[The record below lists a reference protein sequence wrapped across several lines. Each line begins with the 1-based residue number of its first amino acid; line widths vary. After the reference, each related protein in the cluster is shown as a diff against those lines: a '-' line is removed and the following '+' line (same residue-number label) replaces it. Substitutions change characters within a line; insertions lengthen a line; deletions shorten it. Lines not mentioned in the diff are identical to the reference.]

1 MMTNSP
7 SAEDIAAVSQTAL
20 NSIWSLSG
28 LPETAIS
35 NIELNAVPLTLPS
48 SFHVAAMA
56 TSTIAAAALAAS
68 ELWRLRSGETQKVT
82 VSSRHAEAEFLSDQL
97 MRIDDGPER
106 DIWGPIAGLYECGD
120 GRWVRIHANY
130 PHHERGTLSVLGCE
144 ATKQAVLQTLK
155 TWKAEEFE
163 NACADKGLPTFMM
176 RSPEEWAE
184 HPQGKALENLPLL
197 DLEQIGDAP
206 IEPLP
211 TVGLQPLSGITVLDL
226 TRVIA
231 GPVGGRTLAAHGAHV
246 TRIAAEHLHRDTIA
260 LEADA
265 GRGKQSSFIDLR
277 SNDGKTQLEEM
288 VPNSDIFIQG
298 YRPGTIDEKGFPPER
313 LAELRPGIVCASVSA
328 WSHEGPWSARRGF
341 DSLVQTASGINV
353 TEARAAG
360 VADPKPLPCQAL
372 DYASGHLLALGA
384 MAGLYKRATVGGS
397 WRVRVALARTRHW
410 LEKLGRI
417 KNGFAPTAP
426 SNDEVADL
434 MTEIDSD
441 YGKLLAVKYPAQLSL
456 TPVPENRAPTP
467 YPYP

>member
-1 MMTNSP
+1 MTNSP
-7 SAEDIAAVSQTAL
+7 SADNIAAVSQKAL
-20 NSIWSLSG
+20 RNIWSLTD
-28 LPETAIS
+28 LPDTAIQ
-35 NIELNAVPLTLPS
+35 NIELKTEQPTLPS

-56 TSTIAAAALAAS
+56 TSTVAAAALAAS
-68 ELWRLRSGETQKVT
+68 ELWRLRTGQSQKVT
-82 VSSRHAEAEFLSDQL
+82 VSSRHAETEFLSDQR
-97 MRIDDGPER
+97 MRINNGPAR

-130 PHHERGTLSVLGCE
+130 PHHENGTLSVLGCE
-144 ATKQAVLQTLK
+144 LTKAAVQQTLN

-163 NACADKGLPTFMM
+163 SACADQGLPTFMM

-184 HPQGKALENLPLL
+184 HPQGQALAKLPLF
-197 DLEQIGDAP
+197 DLEKIGDAP
-206 IEPLP
+206 VEPLP
-211 TVGLQPLSGITVLDL
+211 TEGPQPLSGIKVLDL

-277 SNDGKTQLEEM
+277 SDDGRSKLEEM

-298 YRPGTIDEKGFPPER
+298 YRPGTIDQKGFPPER

-328 WSHEGPWSARRGF
+328 WSHEGPWSKRRGF

-353 TEARAAG
+353 AEARAAG

-384 MAGLYKRATVGGS
+384 MAGLYKRATEGGS

-410 LEKLGRI
+410 LESLGRI
-417 KNGFAPTAP
+417 EGGFDATAP

-434 MTEIDSD
+434 MTEIESD

-456 TPVPENRAPTP
+456 TPVPENLAPTP